1 MANKQKESL
10 KNPLITIVIG
20 TLNRPS
26 IVSSLIAEIETISS
40 KIPLELLVIDQSNR
54 VNFQNL
60 QKLFP
65 KKAHFKLV
73 HFEQANTCKYLN
85 YGFRHAI
92 APIVLYLDDD
102 VSITEKTVK
111 THLKAYDDKTIY
123 AVAGRVINDGEKVSS
138 DNQVGK
144 IRWYGAVITKNFS
157 YEKQTFV
164 DFPYGC
170 NMSYRKSILKEMEMN
185 CGKAMVQHLEQ

>member
-73 HFEQANTCKYLN
+73 HFEQTNTCKYLN

-123 AVAGRVINDGEKVSS
+123 AV
-138 DNQVGK
+138 
-144 IRWYGAVITKNFS
+144 
-157 YEKQTFV
+157 
-164 DFPYGC
+164 
-170 NMSYRKSILKEMEMN
+170 
-185 CGKAMVQHLEQ
+185 